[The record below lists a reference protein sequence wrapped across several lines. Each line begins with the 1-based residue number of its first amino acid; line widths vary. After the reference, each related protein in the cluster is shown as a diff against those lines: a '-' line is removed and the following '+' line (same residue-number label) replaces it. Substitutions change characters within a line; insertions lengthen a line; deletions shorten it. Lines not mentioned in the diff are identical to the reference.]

1 MKLAI
6 YHTTD
11 LHGHVFPTNYVKDM
25 NLGMLKIFSY
35 IKNDRENY
43 DDSLLLDG
51 GDLVQGT
58 VLTNFLTKSKFD
70 NNPILELLER
80 VNYDAYILGNHEFNY
95 GLDYLYKSYDLVK
108 DKLINSN
115 IEGFKLG
122 QTPYRIFEK
131 AGLKICVFGATTS
144 YIPNWEQD
152 KNIENLKFLNPIE
165 LYAKYEKEM
174 KEKSDMIIVLY
185 HGGFEKSLEDN
196 ITPTEPLKGEN
207 QGSEFIETF
216 DSIDL
221 MLTGHQHR
229 SFITEIKGV
238 ISSQPINN
246 GVNFTKIVYD
256 TDTKTFDYEL
266 IDVESLNQD
275 IYPEFEEIFKDTNV
289 ELYEYLAKIIG
300 NIDQE
305 IEIKDHFDVRLNGHP
320 CINLIHEVQMD
331 AINADFSS
339 TTLFD
344 SAIGFKKDISIR
356 DVLVNYPYPNTL
368 KVLEVSGQD
377 IKDVIEISSEYFI
390 INDNGE
396 IDLNPKF
403 QKPKLRN
410 YIYDFYYGLDY
421 IVDLK
426 RDLGDRVISMKK
438 DGVDIDLDKKYRIIL
453 NNYRASNTSEYPPYE
468 GKPLVEESPFDM
480 SELMISYIQKKK
492 NLKANFDKN
501 FKFLK

>member
-11 LHGHVFPTNYVKDM
+11 LHGHVFPTNYVKDI

-35 IKNDRENY
+35 IEKDRMKY

-58 VLTNFLTKSKFD
+58 VLTNFLTKTEFD

-80 VNYDAYILGNHEFNY
+80 INYDAYIMGNHEFNY

-108 DKLINSN
+108 NKLINSN
-115 IEGFKLG
+115 IKGFKLG

-131 AGLKICVFGATTS
+131 SGLKICVFGATTS
-144 YIPNWEQD
+144 YIPNWEQE
-152 KNIENLKFLNPIE
+152 KNIENLTFLNPIE
-165 LYAKYEKEM
+165 MYAKYEKEM
-174 KEKSDMIIVLY
+174 KEKSDMIVVLY
-185 HGGFEKSLEDN
+185 HGGFERSLEDN

-207 QGSEFIETF
+207 QGSEFIEKF

-229 SFITEIKGV
+229 SFITKINGI

-256 TDTKTFDYEL
+256 TETKEFEYEL
-266 IDVESLNQD
+266 VDVATINPD
-275 IYPEFEEIFKDTNV
+275 INPKFEEIFKDTNV
-289 ELYEYLAKIIG
+289 KLYEYLAQIIG
-300 NIDQE
+300 HLDHE

-320 CINLIHEVQMD
+320 FINLIHEVQMD
-331 AINADFSS
+331 AVEADFSS

-368 KVLEVSGQD
+368 KVLEISGQD
-377 IKDVIEISSEYFI
+377 LKDVIEISAEYFTL
-390 INDNGE
+390 DENGN
-396 IDLNPKF
+396 IGLNPKY
-403 QKPKLRN
+403 QTPKLRN

-421 IVDLK
+421 IVDMK
-426 RDLGDRVISMKK
+426 RDKGDRVISMKK
-438 DGVDIDLDKKYRIIL
+438 NGLNIDLTKKYRIIL

-468 GKPLVEESPFDM
+468 GKPLIEESSFDM
-480 SELMISYIQKKK
+480 SELMISYIQKNK
-492 NLKANFDKN
+492 NIKVNFEKN
-501 FKFLK
+501 FKFLD